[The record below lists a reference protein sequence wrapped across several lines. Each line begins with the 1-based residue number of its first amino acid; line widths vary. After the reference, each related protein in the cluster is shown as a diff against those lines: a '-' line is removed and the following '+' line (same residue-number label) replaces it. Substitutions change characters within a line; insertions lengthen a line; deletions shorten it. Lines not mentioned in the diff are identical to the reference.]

1 MKEPCVPV
9 SDAPLWVMSM
19 RHYRAHQ
26 RFIVKL
32 PLTVTSI
39 HRSLCAKG
47 ITMDLGVG
55 GAACELDVPMRLGER
70 VQVVIT
76 MDVPRVVSGEVA
88 WVGWAEGSAVRLG
101 IRFHSEDAEEL
112 ACILDALGVMNAEV
126 GT

>member
-1 MKEPCVPV
+1 
-9 SDAPLWVMSM
+9 M

-26 RFIVKL
+26 RFMVKL

-76 MDVPRVVSGEVA
+76 MDVPRVVSGDVA

-101 IRFHSEDAEEL
+101 IRFQSEDAEEL
-112 ACILDALGVMNAEV
+112 ACILDALGVMSAEV

>member
-1 MKEPCVPV
+1 
-9 SDAPLWVMSM
+9 
-19 RHYRAHQ
+19 
-26 RFIVKL
+26 
-32 PLTVTSI
+32 
-39 HRSLCAKG
+39 
-47 ITMDLGVG
+47 MDLGVG